1 VLVSSGYNNVRGAGS
16 SGDGGGYLYVLDA
29 NTGAILYKIA
39 TGAGDASTPSNLGQL
54 NAFID
59 DGAVNNTAVRAYG
72 GDMLGNIWRFDINDS
87 ELPAGRDAILLG
99 QAKDSGG
106 SPQPITTRPE
116 LAELDGKP
124 MVFVG
129 TGRLL
134 GAADISDVQ
143 TQSIY
148 GIVDKLTSG
157 TVYADLR
164 NALKPMVLS
173 SASRTANATRTVKC
187 DPGQEERCKSK
198 DGWVI
203 NLPDSGERN
212 NIDMLLVGTT
222 LVAGTNVPNTSAC
235 GKGGDYW
242 LNYIDFATG
251 LSNGSFDGLPVTAL
265 SAASTYGNNSLVTGL
280 SYLRLTRAG
289 GAGGSA
295 GDSPGKI
302 VARDGGD
309 SRTGAGGGGKVN
321 DIFPPTPSPKGRRI
335 SWREIAQ

>member
-1 VLVSSGYNNVRGAGS
+1 
-16 SGDGGGYLYVLDA
+16 VLDA
-29 NTGAILYKIA
+29 NSGAILYKIA
-39 TGAGDASTPSNLGQL
+39 TGAGSASTPSNLGQL

-106 SPQPITTRPE
+106 TPQPITTRPE

-134 GAADISDVQ
+134 GATDVSDVNQ
-143 TQSIY
+143 QSIY
-148 GIVDKLTSG
+148 GVVDKLTAS

-164 NALKPMVLS
+164 SALKPMKLTKTPP
-173 SASRTANATRTVKC
+173 ATGAKRTISC
-187 DPGQEERCKSK
+187 DPGEATRCASK

-203 NLPDSGERN
+203 DLPDDGERN
-212 NIDMLLVGTT
+212 NIDMLLVRTT
-222 LVAGTNVPNTSAC
+222 LVAGTNVPNPFPCS
-235 GKGGDYW
+235 KGGYYW

-251 LSNGSFDGLPVTAL
+251 GSNGAFDGLAVTAA
-265 SAASTYGNNSLVTGL
+265 SAASSYGNNSLVTGL
-280 SYLRLTRAG
+280 SYWQPVGSRF
-289 GAGGSA
+289 GSA
-295 GDSPGKI
+295 GGPTGEVI
-302 VARDGGD
+302 ARDASD
-309 SRTGAGGGGKVN
+309 VLSRTGAGGGGAIN
-321 DIFPPTPSPKGRRI
+321 DIYLKTPPPKGRRI
-335 SWREIAQ
+335 SWREIAR